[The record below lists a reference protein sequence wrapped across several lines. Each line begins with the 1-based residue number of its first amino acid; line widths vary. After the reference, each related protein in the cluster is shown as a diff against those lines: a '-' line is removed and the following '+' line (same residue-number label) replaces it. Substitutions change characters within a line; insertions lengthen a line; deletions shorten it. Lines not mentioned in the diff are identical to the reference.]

1 MRKYSHLYKF
11 GIHHLQIL
19 SSNHIYPLEHDLQA
33 IKADKS
39 AFYILNAKSLRSTN
53 MRYKIILLLLLF
65 IVSSFLIFEFAP
77 ASTAQSD
84 RSPQAISKKSI
95 PKKDA
100 QATRYPFAPL
110 QWGTVVNN
118 AHVRPVSGLNFSSYG
133 QPSVNTQGAVVFRAR
148 TTGSSDRESGI
159 FMRQNLNSRIRD
171 VATLDFFVPFPN
183 NLETKFT
190 EFPSIPRISMNATNI
205 ATRGNH
211 QPVYKYLLP
220 DGTETRAGTA
230 GIYAQ
235 IYSGNRGDPLITG
248 ASKLGIV
255 PGFEHFITPEN
266 KVPFSVFPGSPAIN
280 DLGTIVFKGNY
291 SVDNTEKTGVF
302 FRSLL
307 NTPGGGNESVQLIAN
322 SDTEIPNLPPGF
334 ASVTF
339 GSTAPPS
346 LAGNEVV
353 FVGLDNEDNPSFG
366 GIYVAPLE
374 SRPALT
380 TLIGVGATLPGP
392 MELPRLTRIGEGLSF
407 DGRYLAFWGAWGT
420 ETKTIRLNCPADGNP
435 DLLAYCNGIDPNSIF
450 DPVSQT
456 WYQLKQVHMNQGIFV
471 LDRYADRTYLV
482 ADTAADFTDFLFWG
496 YSGKAPGSGGG
507 DEGAEPPRWR
517 NAAFLSVYGG
527 AIAFK
532 ARTATLNQQNEYVDV
547 VDGVYLSNNVAKEGS
562 LRAVLETGMDGSVT
576 DPMLPPGQMQVSGLG
591 IEREGLRGQNLA
603 ITVTMENAEESWGGV
618 YVAKIAKKIQ

>member
-1 MRKYSHLYKF
+1 
-11 GIHHLQIL
+11 
-19 SSNHIYPLEHDLQA
+19 
-33 IKADKS
+33 
-39 AFYILNAKSLRSTN
+39 
-53 MRYKIILLLLLF
+53 MRYKIILFLFLF
-65 IVSSFLIFEFAP
+65 IVTSFLIFEFAP
-77 ASTAQSD
+77 GSTAQSD

-95 PKKDA
+95 PNKDA

-118 AHVRPVSGLNFSSYG
+118 AQIRPGSGLNFSSYG
-133 QPSVNTQGAVVFRAR
+133 QPSVNTQGVVVFRAR

-159 FMRQNLNSRIRD
+159 FMRQSLTSRIRD
-171 VATLDFFVPFPN
+171 VATLDFFVPYPN
-183 NLETKFT
+183 NLNTKFT
-190 EFPSIPRISMNATNI
+190 EFPSIPRISMNEANI

-211 QPVYKYLLP
+211 KPVYKYLLP
-220 DGTETRAGTA
+220 DGTETRAGTT

-235 IYSGNRGDPLITG
+235 IYNGSRVNLLITG

-255 PGFEHFITPEN
+255 PGFDHFITPET
-266 KVPFSVFPGSPAIN
+266 KVPFGVFPGSPAIS
-280 DLGTIVFKGNY
+280 DSGTVAFKGNY
-291 SVDNTEKTGVF
+291 SVDDTEKTGVF

-307 NTPGGGNESVQLIAN
+307 NTPGGGNEYVQVIAN
-322 SDTEIPNLPPGF
+322 SDTEIPNTPGDMPPL
-334 ASVTF
+334 TF

-346 LAGNEVV
+346 IAGNEIV
-353 FVGLDNEDNPSFG
+353 FVGLDNEENPSFG

-380 TLIGVGATLPGP
+380 TLIGVGAALPGP
-392 MELPRLTRIGEGLSF
+392 MELPKLTRIGEGLSF

-420 ETKTIRLNCPADGNP
+420 ETKVIRLNCPADGNP
-435 DLLAYCNGIDPNSIF
+435 DLLAYCNGIDPNSIY
-450 DPVSQT
+450 DPVTQT
-456 WYQLKQVHMNQGIFV
+456 WYQLKQVHVNQGIFV

-482 ADTAADFTDFLFWG
+482 ADTAANFTDFLFWG

-532 ARTATLNQQNEYVDV
+532 ARTATLNKRNEYVEV
-547 VDGVYLSNNVAKEGS
+547 IDGIYMSKYVGRENS
-562 LRAVLETGMDGSVT
+562 LQAVLETGMDGSLT
-576 DPMLPPGQMQVSGLG
+576 DPMLKPGQMQVSGLG

-618 YVAKIAKKIQ
+618 YVAKVGRKTQ